1 MRHLL
6 FLGAIAGL
14 VGLAAGSNFA
24 AAAGSGGKG
33 DQGAVVQ
40 TTPPPVSQNPSLPPL
55 HLTDAQRAKIR
66 QALSSENTEVG
77 FALKTTQAAKNFQP
91 SVGAQVPKGLR
102 PVAFPRSVTS
112 EMPLLKRYTYLKF
125 KQQVLIVNPMTSKI
139 VDIFPE
145 KPGDK
150 VGS

>member
-14 VGLAAGSNFA
+14 VGLAAAPNF

-40 TTPPPVSQNPSLPPL
+40 TIPPPVSQNPSLPPL

-91 SVGAQVPKGLR
+91 SVGAQVPKGLKSE
-102 PVAFPRSVTS
+102 AFPRSVTS
-112 EMPLLKRYTYLKF
+112 EMPLLKRYAYIKF
-125 KQQVLIVNPMTSKI
+125 KQQVLIINPMTSKI
-139 VDIFPE
+139 VDMFPE
-145 KPGDK
+145 KSG
-150 VGS
+150 